1 VRWDFLFLVQVGKGK
16 GKEKKNYLENKVS
29 QYQSISRRRFIPPSD
44 TIIKEKV
51 LKIRFHNIDPLAGED
66 LFQQATQL

>member
-29 QYQSISRRRFIPPSD
+29 QYQSVSRRRFIPAGD

-51 LKIRFHNIDPLAGED
+51 LKIRFHNIDLLAGED

>member
-29 QYQSISRRRFIPPSD
+29 QYQSVSRRRFIP
-44 TIIKEKV
+44 
-51 LKIRFHNIDPLAGED
+51 A
-66 LFQQATQL
+66 ATQL